1 MKRVVVVGI
10 PLNVISTYALLES
23 GWKTVLGNAE
33 QSGLFLKKL
42 KLPLK
47 ISERAWWLKVSL
59 LKAKST
65 PLGVF
70 QSVFEMGSTE
80 HGEMSMPAETPEAP
94 EAPEMPLPPVSSL
107 PAMPVLTQLKP
118 VIDAA
123 VKTAEERDAEWPEP
137 SSSKP
142 DGGDQETEL
151 KYPEGLTVNEA
162 MELERAA
169 KRQRMTPSE
178 VANEG
183 IPDTDL
189 VLKMM
194 RLCQSSLEYT
204 ARQSKALQEVQTQ
217 LGETASLAFHSES
230 CMRYALSAINQCA
243 GHVKGVHWQLTGG
256 RSAEHTSCK
265 SLLQNIASATGKMEK
280 AMGKLVESI
289 DKQNTQA
296 AERDKQFGDVLL
308 ALQGQVADAFARG
321 SGTNPA
327 PSGTPVT
334 PMGGTPMGGAPMG
347 MSASA
352 MRTAAAA
359 FPPQAPGATVGAMGT
374 SYVPPPPA
382 PAPAVPVRNNIFLQ
396 VRSPDGHVVQRAASP
411 TRYVD
416 EGLRSNPSYLWCDDQ
431 CFRRLL

>member
-1 MKRVVVVGI
+1 
-10 PLNVISTYALLES
+10 
-23 GWKTVLGNAE
+23 
-33 QSGLFLKKL
+33 
-42 KLPLK
+42 
-47 ISERAWWLKVSL
+47 
-59 LKAKST
+59 
-65 PLGVF
+65 
-70 QSVFEMGSTE
+70 MGSTE
-80 HGEMSMPAETPEAP
+80 HGEMQMPSETPEAP
-94 EAPEMPLPPVSSL
+94 ETPMTPVASL
-107 PAMPVLTQLKP
+107 PAMPVLTPLKP
-118 VIDAA
+118 VMEAA
-123 VKTAEERDAEWPEP
+123 VKAAEDRDAEWLEP

-142 DGGDQETEL
+142 DGGDQETEV
-151 KYPEGLTVNEA
+151 KFPESLTVNEA
-162 MELERAA
+162 MELERDS

-183 IPDTDL
+183 MPDADL
-189 VLKMM
+189 ILKML

-230 CMRYALSAINQCA
+230 CMRYALSAINQSA
-243 GHVKGVHWQLTGG
+243 GHVKGMHWQLTGG

-280 AMGKLVESI
+280 AMGKLVETI
-289 DKQNTQA
+289 DKQNTQS

-327 PSGTPVT
+327 PSGTPAT
-334 PMGGTPMGGAPMG
+334 PIRGAPMG

-352 MRTAAAA
+352 MGAAAAA
-359 FPPQAPGATVGAMGT
+359 FLGT

-396 VRSPDGHVVQRAASP
+396 VRQPDGHVVQRTASP

-416 EGLRSNPSYLWCDDQ
+416 EALRSNPSYLWCDDQ